1 LGKAYTYLSMRA
13 VLLLS
18 LMASGGFSQ
27 TTQSSE
33 DNDQNYMQSSGES
46 GEGSVDSDESSTES
60 SVEVS
65 AAPTP
70 QSKEDKAAAKK
81 AAKKAAKSQPPTP
94 ASWVPPP
101 AGQILGGDPSTW
113 TPLDLPQMDDPST
126 WDSPQPIMGRDP
138 STWTPLNQGQ
148 MGGNPSTWAPPQP
161 IMGRDPSTWTPL
173 NPVRDPSTWTGQLG
187 GDPSTWTPLNL
198 PQGPFGGAQFGSQF
212 GSASQVSVGSQA
224 AVGGDGSCQPNSGF
238 MWCAAKQKC
247 LQPWVETCLQFGQ
260 VSDTGVK
267 SDKPIVPATSTGLY
281 TPSSVY
287 VSAVVNSPYIPT
299 NPVYVPPRNPIY
311 VPSNPVVNPYVPS
324 GVYVGPTIAT
334 PYVPQST
341 GAVGGLYVPKN
352 PQATIYVPP
361 AASPVTQT
369 FPSFAAPLSN
379 YATQL
384 PTYTTPLG

>member
-65 AAPTP
+65 AAPTQ

-260 VSDTGVK
+260 VSDTGV
-267 SDKPIVPATSTGLY
+267 SRTNRLFLQPALDSTHPVLCTCPPLSTALTFQPTLCTFPLATQFTY
-281 TPSSVY
+281 R
-287 VSAVVNSPYIPT
+287 AILWLIPT
-299 NPVYVPPRNPIY
+299 FPLACMWAQLLQRLMYLNRRERLVDCTCPKIPRRLF
-311 VPSNPVVNPYVPS
+311 
-324 GVYVGPTIAT
+324 TFL
-334 PYVPQST
+334 PQ
-341 GAVGGLYVPKN
+341 
-352 PQATIYVPP
+352 QA
-361 AASPVTQT
+361 
-369 FPSFAAPLSN
+369 L
-379 YATQL
+379 
-384 PTYTTPLG
+384 